1 MVPKNQQAKERIVVY
16 DKKCCIMDNKQ
27 YNEYCRLQEVIRKI
41 GFPQV
46 FDEALA
52 SGVKSNKPHFEI
64 ACLVTEQ
71 DFRLR
76 YDLNFYKLDGS
87 DEYTFDHYKGTFRKE
102 IKIPDVT
109 INKVNTAAL
118 EDRMRLVDWNFAT
131 QSESSKDIFEA
142 TRDQLK
148 DIIDG
153 VMDDLQRLDSTKE
166 GEYIRSLLEA
176 KYLSNTIHV
185 QNTSLQELYNTIDT
199 LYNNTLIFPVREHTP
214 LTTDKAVL
222 ILLGEAPMPEHLQK
236 HELYKV
242 FTDGFKLDGV
252 DKLKLGNYFKE
263 IKFFSSLDKA
273 VSHIELIDEKC
284 FKPLDA
290 IFKDAD
296 RIIKQAVVIDQLQ
309 DRDIAIKLGEWKP
322 NSAKGLASDKIIWEL
337 NTNVIP
343 IEEFE
348 KKTGL
353 ELSKFGSPNGK
364 GNAFQVF
371 PPLLREE
378 KKDQDLSQK
387 QAKKQVP
394 PRKRRGRGI

>member
-1 MVPKNQQAKERIVVY
+1 
-16 DKKCCIMDNKQ
+16 MDNKQ

-46 FDEALA
+46 FDGALA
-52 SGVKSNKPHFEI
+52 SCVESNKPHFEI
-64 ACLVTEQ
+64 ACQVTDQ

-87 DEYTFDHYKGTFRKE
+87 DEYTFDYYKGTFREE

-153 VMDDLQRLDSTKE
+153 VMEDLQRLDSTKE

-185 QNTSLQELYNTIDT
+185 QNTSLQELYNTIDS
-199 LYNNTLIFPVREHTP
+199 LYNTSLIFPVRDNTS
-214 LTTDKAVL
+214 LTTDKAAL
-222 ILLGEAPMPEHLQK
+222 ILLGKASMPEQFQK

-242 FTDGFKLDGV
+242 FTDGYKLNGV

-263 IKFFSSLDKA
+263 IKFFSSLNKA
-273 VSHIELIDEKC
+273 VSHIEAIDEKC

-290 IFKDAD
+290 IFKDSD
-296 RIIKQAVVIDQLQ
+296 RIVKQAVVIDQLQ
-309 DRDIAIKLGEWKP
+309 DRDVAIKLGEWMP

-337 NTNVIP
+337 NTKVIS

-348 KKTGL
+348 KKTGF
-353 ELSKFGSPNGK
+353 ELSKFSSPNGK
-364 GNAFQVF
+364 GNAFQVS

-378 KKDQDLSQK
+378 KKDQDLSQS